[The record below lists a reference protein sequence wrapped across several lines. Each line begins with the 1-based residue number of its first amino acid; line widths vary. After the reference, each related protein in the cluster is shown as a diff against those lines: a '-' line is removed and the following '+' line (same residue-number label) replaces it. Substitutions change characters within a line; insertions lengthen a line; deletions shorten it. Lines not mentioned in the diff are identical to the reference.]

1 MSWNWG
7 TSAAGANLGYQAG
20 SQIGGPWGGAIGA
33 VIGGIGGGL
42 GFGGDPGM
50 PIASPL
56 AGLSDAEY
64 GYYTSNIL
72 PLQKNMINKLY
83 GPTAT
88 SDAVNQAQADVNTSF
103 ANLPGAF
110 KRNLTGRGIV
120 ATPQQ
125 TAEFQR
131 QSNLNKGIATTAA
144 SNAAA
149 RGIANA
155 QAQAGGA

>member
-7 TSAAGANLGYQAG
+7 SAAGGAGAGYQVGSMFAG
-20 SQIGGPWGGAIGA
+20 PLGGAVGG
-33 VIGGIGGGL
+33 VIGGIAGGL
-42 GFGGDPGM
+42 GAGGNPSM

-72 PLQKNMINKLY
+72 PLQKNLINKLY

-88 SDAVNQAQADVNTSF
+88 SDAVNQAQADVNQSF

-110 KRNLTGRGIV
+110 KRNLAGRGIV